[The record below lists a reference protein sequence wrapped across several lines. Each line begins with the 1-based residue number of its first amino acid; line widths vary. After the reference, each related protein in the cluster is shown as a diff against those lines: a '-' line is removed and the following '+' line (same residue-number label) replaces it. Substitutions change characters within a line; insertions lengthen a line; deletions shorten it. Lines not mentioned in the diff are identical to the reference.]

1 MGNDDQDGALRAS
14 RARVVAAAD
23 EERRRVERSLHDGVQ
38 QHLVALAVNIQLVR
52 QLAEADPTAAQRL
65 LDEMARDV
73 HEALESVRTLAHT
86 IYPPLLV
93 DRGLAEALRAAAL
106 EAGGGVRL
114 DVTATGR
121 YDGAAEAAVYF
132 GCVESLAEGA
142 SVRVWEGDG
151 HLCFEVAG
159 DNVRLD
165 EASTAGDRAGALD
178 GTIEAEPGRVSG
190 RVPLRR

>member
-1 MGNDDQDGALRAS
+1 MKNDDAAQDLRSS

-38 QHLVALAVNIQLVR
+38 QHLVALAVNIQLAR
-52 QLAEADPTAAQRL
+52 QVAETDPASALAL

-73 HEALESVRTLAHT
+73 HEALESVRALAQT
-86 IYPPLLV
+86 IYPPLLL

-106 EAGGGVRL
+106 ESVHNVRL

-121 YDGAAEAAVYF
+121 YEPAVEAAVYF

-142 SVRVWEGDG
+142 SVRVWEGADQ
-151 HLCFEVAG
+151 LCFEIAG

-165 EASTAGDRAGALD
+165 DASTVGDRAGALD
-178 GTIEAEPGRVSG
+178 GTVEAEPGRVAG